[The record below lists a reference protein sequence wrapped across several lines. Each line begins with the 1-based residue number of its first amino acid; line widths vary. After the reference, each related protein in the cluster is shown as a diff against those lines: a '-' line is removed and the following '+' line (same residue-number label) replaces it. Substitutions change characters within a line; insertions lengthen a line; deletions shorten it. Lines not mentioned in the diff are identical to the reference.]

1 MKNAV
6 TLKGLLL
13 DNTWLNIR
21 CPILPWKFKM
31 VLALK
36 LVSSC
41 HDRQAWALEWLDDA
55 NNPLLDPY
63 HKAVSHCVT
72 GAMDGGSRLPEWD
85 DMVLW
90 KGFCEVCPWLWSGS
104 APISLGLAMRGKSRP
119 KTWHRK
125 GNFPRTVCFLLS
137 QPFGEI
143 SSLIR
148 GTRRGRGCR

>member
-13 DNTWLNIR
+13 DNTWLT
-21 CPILPWKFKM
+21 FV
-31 VLALK
+31 VLFCLGSSRWC
-36 LVSSC
+36 LRSSC

-72 GAMDGGSRLPEWD
+72 GGMDGGSRLPEWD

-90 KGFCEVCPWLWSGS
+90 KSFCGVCPWLWSGS